1 MRLVQ
6 RGAQVEDRNL
16 RTPIHTCEAFFDA
29 TEPIAG
35 EVVEREIEPSV
46 LIRDIQETDHT
57 ENHLLSA
64 MSSTA
69 RSFFIHSNHGL
80 LNSPF
85 SLAMASALGETDN
98 TFLLGQREDGAVE
111 LFPQLIATSL
121 LRVSALLL
129 DVGNTLRRNDEI
141 FDGQAGVSL
150 LGHHPRL
157 AKREPS
163 KGIGCIPGCSTDR
176 SLVR

>member
-16 RTPIHTCEAFFDA
+16 RTPIHTCEALFDA

-69 RSFFIHSNHGL
+69 RPFFIHSNHGL

-85 SLAMASALGETDN
+85 SLAMASALGETSN
-98 TFLLGQREDGAVE
+98 TLLLGQREDGTVE
-111 LFPQLIATSL
+111 LFKFAQLNATSL
-121 LRVSALLL
+121 F
-129 DVGNTLRRNDEI
+129 T
-141 FDGQAGVSL
+141 
-150 LGHHPRL
+150 
-157 AKREPS
+157 
-163 KGIGCIPGCSTDR
+163 
-176 SLVR
+176 